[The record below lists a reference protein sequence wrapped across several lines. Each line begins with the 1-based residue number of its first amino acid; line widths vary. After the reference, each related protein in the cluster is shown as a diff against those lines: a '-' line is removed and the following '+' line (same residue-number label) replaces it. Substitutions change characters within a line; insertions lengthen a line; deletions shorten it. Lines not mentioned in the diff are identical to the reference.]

1 MSATHQGRLRAGL
14 FSFLPDPYSVRRLGW
29 CFKRGTWVCPCCCSL
44 DPRDEASRL
53 YFHDVSVH
61 TSVSKLSEPLGLVSG
76 PPREVFTERDRLFPS
91 RGLPY
96 IATHTGG
103 SHAFAF

>member
-1 MSATHQGRLRAGL
+1 VLQEGNLGSVLAAAPSIRVTKRA
-14 FSFLPDPYSVRRLGW
+14 D
-29 CFKRGTWVCPCCCSL
+29 C
-44 DPRDEASRL
+44 A
-53 YFHDVSVH
+53 H

-91 RGLPY
+91 RSLPY